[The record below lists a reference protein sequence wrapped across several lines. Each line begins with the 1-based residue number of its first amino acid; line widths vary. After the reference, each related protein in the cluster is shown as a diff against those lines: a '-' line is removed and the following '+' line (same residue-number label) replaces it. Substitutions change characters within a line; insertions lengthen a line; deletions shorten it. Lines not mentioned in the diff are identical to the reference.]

1 MVKGQD
7 LTKVTIITVLGVAIL
22 LFGLFWLKGY
32 KLNGHNKI
40 VVYFKDV
47 SGLEEGA
54 IVRWSGLRVGVVEN
68 IKPIL
73 KSTTV
78 ESIGKKGKNKLDLL
92 AEEKQKKL
100 QELKSKLSI
109 AKEQKEKDKLRS
121 EIFDFEEIHE
131 IYKEQAIAFDEQDK
145 IQQGSCV
152 EVTLVITRDDVP
164 LGPLSRISIVPTGLI
179 GEHTVEITPVIGKG
193 INNSVKF
200 EQMYVTGEPI
210 RFERLLKANIESS
223 EAFRD
228 VVNKINTLLQKDDI
242 ELLRSTVLD
251 ARAIVQD
258 VNLLIDD
265 AHNLL
270 TTTSSKLEELATSS
284 NQLSRSVVQVGDN
297 VNKIIGDK
305 QLITDLKNTAS
316 SINLITVEISKLLG
330 EGGLSNDILEIG
342 ATAKNT
348 SIEAS
353 EFIKEL
359 RETHDELELPKT
371 ISNLNSLAEKL
382 DSLTT
387 EVTQVVSDEK
397 IQEDIKVTIQKARE
411 TSENLE
417 KMSKKFNKRFLLF
430 RLLF

>member
-1 MVKGQD
+1 MAKGQD

-73 KSTTV
+73 KSTIV
-78 ESIGKKGKNKLDLL
+78 EPVLKKGKNKLDLL

-121 EIFDFEEIHE
+121 EIFDFEEIYE

-152 EVTLVITRDDVP
+152 AVTLVITRDDVP

-200 EQMYVTGEPI
+200 EQMYVTGEPL

-270 TTTSSKLEELATSS
+270 TTTSSKLEELVTSS

-330 EGGLSNDILEIG
+330 AGGLSNDILEIG

-353 EFIKEL
+353 KFIKEL

-397 IQEDIKVTIQKARE
+397 IQEDIRVTIQKARE